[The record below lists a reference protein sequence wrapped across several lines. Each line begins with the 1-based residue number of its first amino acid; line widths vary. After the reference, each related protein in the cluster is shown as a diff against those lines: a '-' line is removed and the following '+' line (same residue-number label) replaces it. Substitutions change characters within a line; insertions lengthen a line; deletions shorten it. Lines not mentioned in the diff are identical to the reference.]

1 MKISTIT
8 KSEVRMNGSMI
19 PQMYYSVAKTMTTLP
34 TMTCHND
41 RRSVIGGIEH
51 SVICS
56 NRLFLVCGES
66 GDWWD
71 GWP

>member
-1 MKISTIT
+1 MD
-8 KSEVRMNGSMI
+8 GSMI

-41 RRSVIGGIEH
+41 RRSVIGGIKH

-56 NRLFLVCGES
+56 NRLLLVVLRLSWGS
-66 GDWWD
+66 GQKKKL
-71 GWP
+71 

>member
-8 KSEVRMNGSMI
+8 KSEVRMDGSMI
-19 PQMYYSVAKTMTTLP
+19 PQMYYSVAKTMITLP

-41 RRSVIGGIEH
+41 RRSVIGGNKH

-56 NRLFLVCGES
+56 NRLLLDCGES
-66 GDWWD
+66 GDCWD